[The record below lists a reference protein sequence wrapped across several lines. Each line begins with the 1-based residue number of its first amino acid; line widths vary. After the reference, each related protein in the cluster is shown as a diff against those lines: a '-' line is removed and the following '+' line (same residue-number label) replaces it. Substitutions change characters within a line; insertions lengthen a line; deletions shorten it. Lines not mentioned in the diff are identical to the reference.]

1 MANTNS
7 LIQQYKLLNK
17 ELLPNNTGKT
27 GIKQLS
33 NDEKEE
39 MSKRIANLAKDIYNK
54 AITIPNSRPNFILL
68 KKSLTSLYNLYR
80 AIFIDD
86 FRKNGQNLKNVQ
98 GVANNNKLKIALNL
112 REKNNKLTQINNN
125 EQKKPRGEPMGISY
139 SSYRP

>member
-7 LIQQYKLLNK
+7 LIQKFEQLNK

-112 REKNNKLTQINNN
+112 REKNNKLTQINIT
-125 EQKKPRGEPMGISY
+125 QQRKPMEPMGISFGVN
-139 SSYRP
+139 RL